1 MSETNQHKFIIELA
15 GQKLQFATSP
25 ETETKL
31 RAAASLVN
39 EQIST
44 ASSGANKSLERAA
57 VTAALKLAGEVIEL
71 RAKVGDSDEPSISN
85 ATLDNLTEK
94 LNAIESQID
103 EALESLSLPGTPRS
117 IVP

>member
-1 MSETNQHKFIIELA
+1 MSDQHKFIIELA

-25 ETETKL
+25 ENEAKL
-31 RAAASLVN
+31 RLAASLVN
-39 EQIST
+39 EQISS

-71 RAKVGDSDEPSISN
+71 RAKVGTGDEPSISN
-85 ATLDNLTEK
+85 TVLENLNEK
-94 LNAIESQID
+94 LNAIETQID
-103 EALESLSLPGTPRS
+103 NALDSLTLPGTPRS

>member
-1 MSETNQHKFIIELA
+1 MSDSSQHKFIIELA

-25 ETETKL
+25 ENEAKL
-31 RAAASLVN
+31 RSAASLVN
-39 EQIST
+39 EQITT

-71 RAKVGDSDEPSISN
+71 RARVGDGDEPSLSTDALESI
-85 ATLDNLTEK
+85 TTK
-94 LNAIESQID
+94 LNVIESQID
-103 EALESLSLPGTPRS
+103 AALESLSLPGTPRS

>member
-1 MSETNQHKFIIELA
+1 MSESNQHKFIIELA

-25 ETETKL
+25 ENEAKL
-31 RAAASLVN
+31 RLAAGLVN
-39 EQIST
+39 DQISSAT
-44 ASSGANKSLERAA
+44 SGANKSLERAA

-71 RAKVGDSDEPSISN
+71 RAKVGDIDEPSISST
-85 ATLDNLTEK
+85 AIENLTTK

-103 EALESLSLPGTPRS
+103 AALESLSLPGTPRS